1 MISAYRAGDTALHR
15 MPAAAKLFAL
25 AVSALGLS
33 LWHPAPAWM
42 PPASLTASAILA
54 GAGSPAEALRA
65 WWRLRWLILV
75 LGGALWALVGVDTA
89 IVNTSR
95 VVTLLLLAEVVTR
108 TTRMADL
115 VEVLGR
121 ALRPFRR
128 FGVDPDAVALALSL
142 AIAMV
147 PVIEGFV
154 TAVVDAHRARGL
166 RLGFRS
172 ALPLLVMTLRHA
184 DDVGDALQARGIGG

>member
-33 LWHPAPAWM
+33 LWHPAPAGM
-42 PPASLTASAILA
+42 LLASLTASAILA

-115 VEVLGR
+115 VEVLDERCDHSVASGSIR
-121 ALRPFRR
+121 MPSLWPCRWLLRW
-128 FGVDPDAVALALSL
+128 
-142 AIAMV
+142 
-147 PVIEGFV
+147 
-154 TAVVDAHRARGL
+154 
-166 RLGFRS
+166 FRS
-172 ALPLLVMTLRHA
+172 SKAL
-184 DDVGDALQARGIGG
+184 